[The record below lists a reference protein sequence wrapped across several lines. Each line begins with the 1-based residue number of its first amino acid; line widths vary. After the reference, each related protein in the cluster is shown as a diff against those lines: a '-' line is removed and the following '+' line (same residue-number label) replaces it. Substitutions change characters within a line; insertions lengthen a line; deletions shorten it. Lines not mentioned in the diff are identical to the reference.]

1 MMKSMTAAGMIALF
15 GMPALAEAPV
25 RVVASVLTGS
35 PDFNLPMSASQL
47 AEARANAI
55 IASIL
60 AEDYDLAADDTQDLD
75 RIMYL
80 TSFTDEIILSE
91 EMVAIAAT
99 DESFL
104 EDPLNDGESA
114 TGDMSTFLAS
124 PAGVGMMSA
133 MSSGQIEAMT
143 LLVMAMADPQAARE
157 VLVSRE
163 IPDSGGNPGVDP
175 QIRTSMLLRGWS
187 VRMNEFGVVQ
197 MFQDSAPGTDI
208 EIETGLV
215 IGALGAVTDI
225 RTIGQEVIVSFESG
239 DTLSGA
245 VLSSV
250 TGAGRLSNGIPPLSD
265 PDQAIAQEAPPPP
278 PGEIMLSAPAAMAP
292 EIATRSNIS
301 AEVFIADHAEEEGTD
316 GPSPDTSG
324 EAEVTPATPNAPV
337 TSIRPEPNPRN
348 RQD

>member
-1 MMKSMTAAGMIALF
+1 MRTMTAAGMIALF
-15 GMPALAEAPV
+15 GMPALADSPV
-25 RVVASVLTGS
+25 RVVASVLAGS
-35 PDFNLPMSASQL
+35 PDFNLPMSASQV

-55 IASIL
+55 IAGIL

-75 RIMYL
+75 RILHL
-80 TSFTDEIILSE
+80 TSFTDEVILSE
-91 EMVAIAAT
+91 ELIAIAAT

-104 EDPLNDGESA
+104 ENPLNDGASA
-114 TGDMSTFLAS
+114 TGDMTTFLAS

-163 IPDSGGNPGVDP
+163 APDFGGSPGVDP

-197 MFQDSAPGTDI
+197 MFQDAAPGTDI

-250 TGAGRLSNGIPPLSD
+250 SGAGRLSNGIPPLSD
-265 PDQAIAQEAPPPP
+265 PGQAIIQEAPPPP
-278 PGEIMLSAPAAMAP
+278 PAEIMLSAPAAMAP
-292 EIATRSNIS
+292 EIATRSS
-301 AEVFIADHAEEEGTD
+301 SSVEVSIADHADEEDADE
-316 GPSPDTSG
+316 PAPDDAG
-324 EAEVTPATPNAPV
+324 EAANSPASPNAPV